1 MSPDLE
7 MHVRSVHSDLWFRCE
22 HCNFKASQKVISK
35 HTYKFN
41 TKEWYITGV
50 TNVVIK
56 HPKNKTLKNTCRKMY
71 MMGLDMHVVNAAIK

>member
-1 MSPDLE
+1 MICGLDVNIVTLKQ
-7 MHVRSVHSDLWFRCE
+7 VKKL
-22 HCNFKASQKVISK
+22 ISK

-56 HPKNKTLKNTCRKMY
+56 HLKSKTLKNTCRKMY
-71 MMGLDMHVVNAAIK
+71 MMSLDMHVVNVAIK